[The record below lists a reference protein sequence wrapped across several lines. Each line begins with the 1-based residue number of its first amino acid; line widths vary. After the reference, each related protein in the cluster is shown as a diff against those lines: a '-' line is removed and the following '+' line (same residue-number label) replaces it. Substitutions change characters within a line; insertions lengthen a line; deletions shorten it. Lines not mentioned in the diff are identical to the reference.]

1 MQTISDRI
9 KLVRL
14 TAESKKLTQE
24 EFGKRLGLSR
34 AAVTNLEDAENRLPN
49 GIPESTILLISRTFN
64 IHSEWLRTGE
74 GDMIMATEP
83 DERFK
88 EFVEKH
94 TPDES
99 PYFKSLAMMAA
110 KCWTD
115 EQWETFR
122 DFVESLKQHPNG
134 DPEADK

>member
-14 TAESKKLTQE
+14 NAEKKKLTQE

-49 GIPESTILLISRTFN
+49 GISESTILLISKTFN
-64 IHSEWLRTGE
+64 VQSDWLRTGKGE
-74 GDMIMATEP
+74 MLRYPQPE
-83 DERFK
+83 ERF
-88 EFVEKH
+88 EAFVEEH

-99 PYFKSLAMMAA
+99 PYFKSLAVMAA

-115 EQWETFR
+115 EQWEMFR
-122 DFVESLKQHPNG
+122 NFVEELKAHPEG
-134 DPEADK
+134 EAEKEE